1 MSCARFHLASVGL
14 WTIVFTAMSGAGGV
28 GDTHRGQWV
37 TFWERACAEDL
48 PNGCRH
54 FAVLVST
61 YCDRGS
67 GWACNEYGVL
77 VQPAIRPSLA
87 DEAFQRACS
96 LGFAAGGAHLRPGR
110 TGLPAR
116 SAPELVAYAIVLRIS
131 EGLTAGADTGA
142 DLSAGLP
149 PGLPGRL
156 PTGVRRPE
164 RLRASRL
171 GREQQGR
178 PCAHCQCTIRAGRP
192 AVKAPCSGSCCDDG
206 PETRAAPS
214 VLNGLPAT
222 LFAGLR

>member
-116 SAPELVAYAIVLRIS
+116 SAPELVAYAIVLRIPKGS
-131 EGLTAGADTGA
+131 RPAPTPEQIYRLACHQGFPDGCRQACGDRSACAPRGSVESSRGDRAPIVSARSGPEGL
-142 DLSAGLP
+142 P
-149 PGLPGRL
+149 
-156 PTGVRRPE
+156 
-164 RLRASRL
+164 
-171 GREQQGR
+171 
-178 PCAHCQCTIRAGRP
+178 
-192 AVKAPCSGSCCDDG
+192 
-206 PETRAAPS
+206 
-214 VLNGLPAT
+214 
-222 LFAGLR
+222 